1 MLSSDILQMNGY
13 SVRGSNSAISCFVP
27 LFNIGQLLK
36 ERICSYRSK
45 FFPLRVDLLLERLH
59 LQGKQ
64 TGSQETY
71 FPCKMAEKYGMCLSV
86 YPFTLYFST
95 VLQAMAELED
105 AEPEGSK
112 EEAPELSASQRARI
126 ERNRQKALLL
136 RESRLQAHPYAT
148 DHLG

>member
-1 MLSSDILQMNGY
+1 
-13 SVRGSNSAISCFVP
+13 
-27 LFNIGQLLK
+27 
-36 ERICSYRSK
+36 
-45 FFPLRVDLLLERLH
+45 
-59 LQGKQ
+59 
-64 TGSQETY
+64 
-71 FPCKMAEKYGMCLSV
+71 MAEKYDMCLSV
-86 YPFTLYFST
+86 YPCTLYFST

-112 EEAPELSASQRARI
+112 EEAPQLSASQRARI